1 MAFSWTLRPGGD
13 PLGWYTARNNAT
25 ASTALRFDSSGTGTC
40 LSLRWPGHGP
50 INPRRE
56 QRVLLFEWPAPHRAR
71 YAVYHPRG
79 VSSRSG
85 SPRKGAADIFLE
97 TERKDLVVFTPE
109 ERKRAV
115 ELYLTTSTTTAEA
128 VEHLG
133 HPTRRRLER
142 RPAKDPRYVG
152 HMAKPIIPLET
163 RRKAIEPVS
172 GGMRGSKPTGG
183 SARA

>member
-1 MAFSWTLRPGGD
+1 MGPSIHAVSSVSCFSNG
-13 PLGWYTARNNAT
+13 
-25 ASTALRFDSSGTGTC
+25 
-40 LSLRWPGHGP
+40 
-50 INPRRE
+50 PRRI
-56 QRVLLFEWPAPHRAR
+56 VRAML
-71 YAVYHPRG
+71 YTTLGG

-152 HMAKPIIPLET
+152 HMAKPITPLET

>member
-1 MAFSWTLRPGGD
+1 MGPSIHAVSSVSCFSNG
-13 PLGWYTARNNAT
+13 
-25 ASTALRFDSSGTGTC
+25 
-40 LSLRWPGHGP
+40 
-50 INPRRE
+50 PRRI
-56 QRVLLFEWPAPHRAR
+56 VRAR
-71 YAVYHPRG
+71 LYTTLGGSPPGRG
-79 VSSRSG
+79 VQE
-85 SPRKGAADIFLE
+85 KGAADIFLE

-152 HMAKPIIPLET
+152 HMAKPIIPWKPGG
-163 RRKAIEPVS
+163 RRSNRYRAACAEASRPAAR
-172 GGMRGSKPTGG
+172 RGRERRGPLGQGASRGRHGRVAAQERERRAGRRDTVEAA
-183 SARA
+183 AR